1 MEKLLSQIAAANEE
15 ETALLLD
22 AVLARYAVLYPD
34 WEISTLSLPKNPD
47 RVRHLEGIIQTLE
60 QMKRRES
67 QA

>member
-34 WEISTLSLPKNPD
+34 WEISTLSLPRNPD